1 MLAAVRDRGA
11 EAHGVH
17 LDLADPESCAA
28 AGAARRSAHLGRMD
42 VLVNNASLLGERTD
56 LADYPN
62 GRLRPGDGGERRRE
76 RCGLTQAV
84 LPGMAD
90 GGAIVNV
97 TSGAAARA
105 TWGAY
110 AVSKHALD
118 AITLMLRDEL
128 APRRIRCVGVNPG
141 GLRTA
146 MRAAAYPEE
155 DPATLP
161 RPASVVPVFVAIAEG
176 ADPGPHVEAS
186 DWARGVT
193 PIPEL
198 DGHGRLAR
206 RVIEPVEE
214 PLVPVD
220 AIGGG
225 VRTTPATTPAGC
237 RARSPAGGSA
247 RVSPRDRTRS
257 RRGCP
262 TG

>member
-1 MLAAVRDRGA
+1 LGRAIAEGFAAEGARLVLTATDARHLDAVLAAVRDRGA

-28 AGAARRSAHLGRMD
+28 AGAEALGVLGRID
-42 VLVNNASLLGERTD
+42 VLVNNASLLGERMD
-56 LADYPN
+56 LADYRMDVFDRVMAVN
-62 GRLRPGDGGERRRE
+62 VAGTLR
-76 RCGLTQAV
+76 LTQAV
-84 LPGMAD
+84 LPGMVD

-146 MRAAAYPEE
+146 MRAAAYPDE

-161 RPASVVPVFVAIAEG
+161 RPASVVPAFVAIAEG
-176 ADPGPHVEAS
+176 ADPGPHVEAR
-186 DWARGVT
+186 DWT
-193 PIPEL
+193 P
-198 DGHGRLAR
+198 G
-206 RVIEPVEE
+206 
-214 PLVPVD
+214 
-220 AIGGG
+220 
-225 VRTTPATTPAGC
+225 
-237 RARSPAGGSA
+237 
-247 RVSPRDRTRS
+247 
-257 RRGCP
+257 
-262 TG
+262 